1 MQVQPMSDIPC
12 ARVLVVVS
20 FWLVSRR
27 VSSQFPSGFAPE
39 LGPDFLR
46 ASCNISK
53 PLDDGMV
60 RNGTLFSSGVLAV
73 SGMCTA
79 ECRVVLAK
87 FMNEDYCILC
97 PPPPSPPSSPPLPPL
112 PPLGPPSPPPPPP
125 PPPPLS
131 PPPLPSLP
139 FPPLPS
145 PPPRPPPPPSPPP
158 LPVPPVPPP
167 LLPPI
172 PRCAHP
178 AACPDSRPLLRS
190 PSLRTALLSSPP
202 HLLPSVFSPSHVHGR
217 GCCVRPVVRSPPPPS
232 SPSDAVF
239 GPSWPRPLPPERS
252 PRLRVHRPPRSPH
265 SRLPS
270 LSASACDCG
279 DTGLIRRPSAFHPAA
294 C

>member
-97 PPPPSPPSSPPLPPL
+97 PPPPSPP
-112 PPLGPPSPPPPPP
+112 
-125 PPPPLS
+125 
-131 PPPLPSLP
+131 
-139 FPPLPS
+139 
-145 PPPRPPPPPSPPP
+145 R
-158 LPVPPVPPP
+158 
-167 LLPPI
+167 
-172 PRCAHP
+172 
-178 AACPDSRPLLRS
+178 
-190 PSLRTALLSSPP
+190 
-202 HLLPSVFSPSHVHGR
+202 
-217 GCCVRPVVRSPPPPS
+217 
-232 SPSDAVF
+232 
-239 GPSWPRPLPPERS
+239 
-252 PRLRVHRPPRSPH
+252 
-265 SRLPS
+265 
-270 LSASACDCG
+270 
-279 DTGLIRRPSAFHPAA
+279 
-294 C
+294 